1 MSTKKTLLISSALT
15 LMTVLTACAPSVSP
29 NTYSG
34 SEVGVASR
42 VVKGT
47 VIGIRPVKI
56 QQNTG
61 IGAVAGGV
69 AGGAAGSLIGN
80 STAVNIV
87 GAAGGAVVGGLIGNE
102 AEKQLSKDQGYEY
115 IIQLDNNS
123 TISVTQTQALQLSL
137 NQRVLV
143 IYGATTRIVPDDTI
157 SVPAS
162 TPKTA
167 VTPPAKTQAPV
178 TSTKAPAAATTTTNS
193 TAATTMKAPAA
204 TTTSNTAATTTK

>member
-1 MSTKKTLLISSALT
+1 MTNKKTLLIGSALT
-15 LMTVLTACAPSVSP
+15 LMAVLTACAPSVSP

-34 SEVGVASR
+34 NEVGVASR

-69 AGGAAGSLIGN
+69 AGGAAGSLIGS
-80 STAVNIV
+80 STAVNIA
-87 GAAGGAVVGGLIGNE
+87 GAAGGAVLGGLIGNE

-123 TISVTQTQALQLSL
+123 TISITQTQALQLSL

-162 TPKTA
+162 TPKTTTA
-167 VTPPAKTQAPV
+167 PTKTKTPV
-178 TSTKAPAAATTTTNS
+178 TSTKAPAAT
-193 TAATTMKAPAA
+193 
-204 TTTSNTAATTTK
+204 TTTSNPAAATTK

>member
-1 MSTKKTLLISSALT
+1 MRIILIGSTLALMSL
-15 LMTVLTACAPSVSP
+15 LTACAPSVSP

-69 AGGAAGSLIGN
+69 AGGAAGSLIGS

-162 TPKTA
+162 TPKTTA
-167 VTPPAKTQAPV
+167 APAKTKAPV
-178 TSTKAPAAATTTTNS
+178 ATTKTPTT
-193 TAATTMKAPAA
+193 TVTTSSPAA
-204 TTTSNTAATTTK
+204 TK